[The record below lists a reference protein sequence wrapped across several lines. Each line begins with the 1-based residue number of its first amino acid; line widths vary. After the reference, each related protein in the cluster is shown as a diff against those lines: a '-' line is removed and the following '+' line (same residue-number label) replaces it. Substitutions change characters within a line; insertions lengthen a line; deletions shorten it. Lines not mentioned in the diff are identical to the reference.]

1 MTPDNRK
8 RRKNTWGSVIGWIIF
23 ILLIAGRPIF
33 STLQRVLGNNVALP
47 ANLPNLI
54 PLAIGGLVVLSIV
67 VAVLRAVGNATS
79 SRGDTRLPTD
89 MSRSVR
95 PPDAAMSPFGGAA
108 RPTNMPSSPRAFTLP
123 PSSARPQQIPPP
135 RFEPLINPVILV
147 VGIVGLLALGG
158 AALLFF
164 GLGGP

>member
-54 PLAIGGLVVLSIV
+54 PLAIGGLVVLSIA
-67 VAVLRAVGNATS
+67 VAVLRAIGNATS
-79 SRGDTRLPTD
+79 SRFGLDGRLS
-89 MSRSVR
+89 SRRCRCADSLGWR
-95 PPDAAMSPFGGAA
+95 DL
-108 RPTNMPSSPRAFTLP
+108 RWSPRTC
-123 PSSARPQQIPPP
+123 
-135 RFEPLINPVILV
+135 
-147 VGIVGLLALGG
+147 
-158 AALLFF
+158 F
-164 GLGGP
+164 GPGWRWSRGWR

>member
-95 PPDAAMSPFGGAA
+95 PPDAATSPFGGAA
-108 RPTNMPSSPRAFTLP
+108 RPTNTPSSPRAFTLP